1 MADVRE
7 SSPED
12 SSSDD
17 RSEDE
22 ISEDDS
28 SEGRDRN
35 SVFSSGASLEPCSGL
50 STGRERLRVGARGE
64 TSSSLRL
71 ARAAWTLLEASRM
84 SMAVAS
90 SSLESCRRRV
100 AMKPEYHGSSGP
112 LAMRYTPFFCEENAW
127 HLARDRAALPGERCV
142 LWVLGAD
149 PAHPAVAVWAQR
161 AAAGR
166 PFVVWDYHVVVCE
179 RPPGADGWEVWD
191 PDSTLG
197 MPLSAARWIEGS
209 FPQLLQ
215 GFEPRF
221 RLVEAAQYLASFS
234 SDRRHMRAPDGGE
247 VQPFPRWPPI
257 LDAEGRHL
265 LPRFVDAAD
274 AFLGEIC
281 DREGLRARLAPPRG
295 ETP

>member
-1 MADVRE
+1 
-7 SSPED
+7 
-12 SSSDD
+12 
-17 RSEDE
+17 
-22 ISEDDS
+22 
-28 SEGRDRN
+28 
-35 SVFSSGASLEPCSGL
+35 
-50 STGRERLRVGARGE
+50 
-64 TSSSLRL
+64 
-71 ARAAWTLLEASRM
+71 
-84 SMAVAS
+84 
-90 SSLESCRRRV
+90 
-100 AMKPEYHGSSGP
+100 
-112 LAMRYTPFFCEENAW
+112 MRYTPFFCEENAW

-197 MPLSAARWIEGS
+197 MPLSASRWIEGS

-247 VQPFPRWPPI
+247 VQPFPPWPPI